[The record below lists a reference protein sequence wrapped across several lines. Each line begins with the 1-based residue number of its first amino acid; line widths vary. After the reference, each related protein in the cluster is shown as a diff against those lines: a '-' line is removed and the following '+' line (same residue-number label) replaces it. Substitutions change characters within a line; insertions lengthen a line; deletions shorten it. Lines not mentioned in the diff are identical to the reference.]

1 MKPSLLLQNN
11 KFANCSKEELETLW
25 KGLIR
30 FYDTDKFEG
39 DNPITPYKEVYTAD
53 GIVGLVNMEDLLR
66 KIVLTMFGPY
76 DDDDE
81 DSCERK

>member
-30 FYDTDKFEG
+30 FYDTDKFEE

-53 GIVGLVNMEDLLR
+53 GIVGLVNMEWDLLR
-66 KIVLTMFGPY
+66 KIVLTMLGPY
-76 DDDDE
+76 DDE
-81 DSCERK
+81 DSCKGK